1 MYTQQRAIKFRIQP
15 EEGWLNGYCSNG
27 PHNNPNTSP
36 QDEHQHNSTECKSSS
51 CSGNESG
58 TEQRQQRR
66 GRGVSHGSAADG
78 DHSYGSDDSNFDYD
92 SDESCE
98 VLTLVVPAD
107 KKGGDDISLI
117 RDGKMM
123 TATIPDG
130 LMPGDEFDL
139 MLKLSPEKRR
149 HGAGI

>member
-1 MYTQQRAIKFRIQP
+1 MYTQQRAIKFHIQP
-15 EEGWLNGYCSNG
+15 DEGWLNGYCSHSQQNAAR
-27 PHNNPNTSP
+27 
-36 QDEHQHNSTECKSSS
+36 QDEHQGKHEHKRR
-51 CSGNESG
+51 SGKESG
-58 TEQRQQRR
+58 TEQQQPRHDD
-66 GRGVSHGSAADG
+66 GGGVSHGSA
-78 DHSYGSDDSNFDYD
+78 HSNDSFGEESDFDYD

-107 KKGGDDISLI
+107 KQGGDDISLI

-130 LMPGDEFDL
+130 LIPGDEFDL